1 MQINQ
6 NYQFQQFNQALLP
19 QNNLA
24 SFAYTNAILRSIDQL
39 TNPLLHFWTLKQ
51 TVILGLK
58 DQRLPHI
65 EDARQF
71 LSDHGYHSFM
81 RNSGGL
87 AVVSD
92 DGILN
97 LSLFIPWQLLGHE
110 LTIDTAYQQMVDL
123 IQAAFP
129 ELTIHTG
136 EIVHSYCPGNF
147 DISVAGQKI
156 GGISQRRNQHGVVV
170 MLYLSVNGDQQ
181 ARGALIRD
189 FYQRGLQAIENKW
202 HFPDVWP
209 TSMTTIADLLHQ
221 QISINDAITRI
232 QQACQLT
239 SSESFNNLLWSQD
252 FNTTLTDE
260 FNRITNLQAR
270 LKKED

>member
-1 MQINQ
+1 MQH
-6 NYQFQQFNQALLP
+6 YQFQQFNQALLP

-39 TNPLLHFWTLKQ
+39 ANPLLHFWTLKQ

-65 EDARQF
+65 EAARQF
-71 LSDHGYHSFM
+71 LADRGYHSFM

-110 LTIDTAYQQMVDL
+110 LTIDAAYQQMVDL
-123 IQAAFP
+123 VQAAFS
-129 ELTIHTG
+129 ELTIRTG
-136 EIVHSYCPGNF
+136 EIIHSYCPGSF

-181 ARGALIRD
+181 VRGALIRD
-189 FYQRGLQAIENKW
+189 FYQQGLQAVENKW

-209 TSMTTIADLLHQ
+209 TSMTTITDLLHQ
-221 QISINDAITRI
+221 NISVNNATERIKQAGQIVASD
-232 QQACQLT
+232 
-239 SSESFNNLLWSQD
+239 SFNNLLWSQD
-252 FNTTLTDE
+252 FNVTLVDE
-260 FNRITNLQAR
+260 FNRITNLQTR
-270 LKKED
+270 LKKEE